1 MFGRNRK
8 RKTGESTVAS
18 AVPESLPSLAGIDP
32 EQSALLAHT
41 VRRRSYPRGIISPMP
56 QEEVGYL
63 VAGALRII
71 DADGNV
77 HKLNAA
83 QPAANFP
90 LPGSSGMLQI
100 EATVPCTL
108 LWLPRAM
115 LRGVAPTPPAA
126 PELSTSAAAAL
137 DDLHELLSSPRF
149 ELPSLPDLAIKIGAA
164 IDRDNT
170 TSEDI
175 ARLIQLD
182 PVLSTRIL
190 SVVNSAAFGGVDRV
204 GSIQQATTRLGRK
217 KVRSLVFSC
226 LLKSIFKVPSGEL
239 QQRMSEVWQH
249 SAQVAA
255 LSYVLGGMTPGIDA
269 EQALLAGLVHDIGSV
284 AVMGGMARFPALI
297 ENDATFYHV
306 LDSLRIDAATRVISH
321 WGLGQELG
329 AVVRECH
336 DWMRIGSALLDNT
349 DIVIIARLHAAFGT
363 RHARDLPPVDRL
375 PAFQKLADGEM
386 TPRHSLAVLERA
398 DADVRAVQALIS
410 S

>member
-8 RKTGESTVAS
+8 RNSGDSNPAS
-18 AVPESLPSLAGIDP
+18 AATEHLSSLVGID
-32 EQSALLAHT
+32 QQKAALLAHA
-41 VRRRSYPRGIISPMP
+41 VRQRSYPRGVVTQVP
-56 QEEVGYL
+56 QDEVGYL

-71 DADGNV
+71 DSDGNV
-77 HKLNAA
+77 HKLSAD
-83 QPAANFP
+83 QPAAHYP
-90 LPGSSGMLQI
+90 LPCSGGMSQI
-100 EATVPCTL
+100 EATVQSTL
-108 LWLPRAM
+108 LWLPRVM
-115 LRGVAPTPPAA
+115 LSDTTPTTPTPPKLSA
-126 PELSTSAAAAL
+126 PAAAAL
-137 DDLHELLSSPRF
+137 DDLRELLSSPRF

-190 SVVNSAAFGGVDRV
+190 SVVNSAAFSGVGRV

-226 LLKSIFKVPSGEL
+226 LLKSIFKIPSGEL
-239 QQRMSEVWQH
+239 QRRMSEVWQH

-255 LSYVLGGMTPGIDA
+255 LSYVLGGLTPGIDA

-284 AVMGGMARFPALI
+284 AVMGGIARFPALI
-297 ENDATFYHV
+297 KDDATFDYV
-306 LDSLRIDAATRVISH
+306 LASLRIDSATRVISH
-321 WGLGQELG
+321 WGLEQELG

-336 DWMRIGSALLDNT
+336 NWTRIGSALIDNT
-349 DIVIIARLHAAFGT
+349 DIVILARLHAAFGT

-398 DADVRAVQALIS
+398 DADVRAVQDLIS